1 MKHILIIL
9 SLLHLSSPLFGQE
22 TSVLFQREVNGKF
35 EWFENGD
42 EDKDRKYLGEIK
54 NGKPN
59 GQGTIT
65 YPDGFKYLGKYND
78 GKLKNVW
85 MIFTYPNGRKYVG
98 EWKDGKRNGHGTI
111 TTTDGGKFVGEWREN
126 NP

>member
-1 MKHILIIL
+1 MKHLLILL
-9 SLLHLSSPLFGQE
+9 SLLFLSSPLFGQSKK

-35 EWFENGD
+35 KWFENGD
-42 EDKDRKYLGEIK
+42 EDKDRKYVGEIK

-59 GQGTIT
+59 GLGTIT

-85 MIFTYPNGRKYVG
+85 KIFTFPNGRKYVG
-98 EWKDGKRNGHGTI
+98 EWKDGKRNGQGTI
-111 TTTDGGKFVGEWREN
+111 TTTDRGKFVGEWR
-126 NP
+126 

>member
-1 MKHILIIL
+1 M
-9 SLLHLSSPLFGQE
+9 QE
-22 TSVLFQREVNGKF
+22 KGENGVLYQHEVNGEL

-42 EDKDRKYLGEIK
+42 DEKDRKYLGEIN

-59 GQGTIT
+59 GQGIIT

-85 MIFTYPNGRKYVG
+85 KIFTFPDGRKYV
-98 EWKDGKRNGHGTI
+98 E
-111 TTTDGGKFVGEWREN
+111 E
-126 NP
+126 